1 MAKKPTKKPTNKK
14 TTKTTKKPVSKSSA
28 KPAGRPVGK
37 SSAKKRRPVA
47 ANASKAPVG
56 KSARRRSSYN
66 VPDRMDEYNDRYY
79 ELEAFE
85 EREEDLYE
93 TDYYPELRD
102 RDDDNMLNEF
112 SRGDDFYVDESQ
124 TRSNT
129 KTKTKTNTKT
139 RNSRDKSKKS
149 PEKKKKAKPERK
161 PMSPAKRKLISILST
176 TAIITVILVVGVVL
190 SLTVLFKTQAYE
202 VNGNTRY
209 DESAII
215 SACGIS
221 KGQNIF
227 LAPKGSAEKRIK
239 KEFPYIEDVDVG
251 FKIPDTIKIDIEEAD
266 EGYLMKISDTE
277 YLVVS
282 TKGRILDKTETPQQ
296 YDLPKF
302 IGPTLV
308 SGEIGDYVSYEDDAV
323 ISIIDSIT
331 QTFAD
336 NGYQGI
342 TEIDATNTAD
352 ISFTYDNRIKVKL
365 GIPEDISYKIRTAMT
380 IITENLD
387 RNQTVS
393 TEGVLDVS
401 RCNTTKRSYFNEQ
414 SIAPTVAETQDPSAP
429 TENPTE
435 AVGEYTWTDEGYSAD
450 SGYYGDDGE
459 YVYG

>member
-1 MAKKPTKKPTNKK
+1 MAKKPTKK
-14 TTKTTKKPVSKSSA
+14 KSSQSA
-28 KPAGRPVGK
+28 KRPVNKSSSKPASRPVGK
-37 SSAKKRRPVA
+37 TAKKKRRTVA
-47 ANASKAPVG
+47 PNASKAPVG
-56 KSARRRSSYN
+56 RNSRRRNGYN
-66 VPDRMDEYNDRYY
+66 VPDRIDEYNDRYY

-85 EREEDLYE
+85 EDEEYLYE
-93 TDYYPELRD
+93 QDYYPELHERD
-102 RDDDNMLNEF
+102 RIDDNALNEF
-112 SRGDDFYVDESQ
+112 SRGNDDFYVDESQ
-124 TRSNT
+124 TRDRERRDDRK
-129 KTKTKTNTKT
+129 KT
-139 RNSRDKSKKS
+139 SG
-149 PEKKKKAKPERK
+149 KKAKAKKPERK
-161 PMSPAKRKLISILST
+161 PMSPAQRKLIRILST

-209 DESAII
+209 EESAII
-215 SACGIS
+215 SACGIG

-227 LAPKGSAEKRIK
+227 LAPKGAAEKRIK

-251 FKIPDTIKIDIEEAD
+251 FRIPDTIKIDIEEAD
-266 EGYLMKISDTE
+266 EGYLMKLSDTE

-282 TKGRILDKTETPQQ
+282 TKGRILEKTDTPQK

-308 SGEIGDYVSYEDDAV
+308 SGEIGDYVSYEDETV
-323 ISIIDSIT
+323 VSLIDSIT

-387 RNQTVS
+387 KNQSGT
-393 TEGVLDVS
+393 TQGVLDVS

-414 SIAPTVAETQDPSAP
+414 SIAPTVAATQDPTAP

-435 AVGEYTWTDEGYSAD
+435 SADEYTWTYDGYSED
-450 SGYYGDDGE
+450 YGYYGDDGG